1 MAQDGASAQGELLD
15 DGESQRLLSMTGDDA
30 EPEQHSKP
38 KRPSLSQLTDAP
50 QRQSSLAH
58 PRRDGVPRTP
68 NRVRFDLNEIPMPL
82 QQSNGTASHP
92 AWMDEEDYMDMEESA
107 PISGSEIQRVPLL
120 SEIEA
125 PIVTVAMDFDPE
137 EHLEH
142 ARPRSNMRSAF
153 MNMANSIM

>member
-1 MAQDGASAQGELLD
+1 MAQDGAPAQGESLD
-15 DGESQRLLSMTGDDA
+15 DGESQRLLSMTDA
-30 EPEQHSKP
+30 S
-38 KRPSLSQLTDAP
+38 
-50 QRQSSLAH
+50 QRQSSFAH

-68 NRVRFDLNEIPMPL
+68 NRVRFELNEIPMPL

-107 PISGSEIQRVPLL
+107 PTSGRETQRVPLL

-137 EHLEH
+137 EHLEN